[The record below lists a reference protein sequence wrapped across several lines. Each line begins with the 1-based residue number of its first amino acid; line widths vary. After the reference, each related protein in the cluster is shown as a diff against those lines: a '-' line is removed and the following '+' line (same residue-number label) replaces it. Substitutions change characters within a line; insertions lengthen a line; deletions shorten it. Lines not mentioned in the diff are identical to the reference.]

1 LKPAEYNEL
10 TIGEFV
16 DCVQGYQDRTE
27 DIAVLTDSL
36 NHILG
41 SYVGVAVNAPKKY
54 PKKPVATRKKKSG
67 LKKVYSEAETEQWLK
82 DKGLNV

>member
-1 LKPAEYNEL
+1 
-10 TIGEFV
+10 
-16 DCVQGYQDRTE
+16 VQGYQDRTE